1 MLMNPNIESGTF
13 AYLDKK
19 APLLFFVL
27 SPEGE
32 IISANRYAMD
42 LTGRSLVGDHISDII
57 VDFSGKF
64 DLKGFLSDSAK
75 ERLIHVCCASGLPQS
90 FFFTFKKAGD
100 RILVFGRL
108 DTVELENMRKEIL
121 SLNQE
126 LNNLTRDLHKK
137 NAQLKQLNEEKNR
150 FLGMAAHD
158 LRKPIGLVISYSEF
172 LVEEAED
179 SLTEEHMGFLNT
191 ILRSCNFMKRLVDD
205 FLDVSAIEAGRF
217 DLDLQPTS
225 MDAVLSQ
232 SLKINSFQAARK
244 GVHLALDCNSG
255 SSIVY
260 IDAPK
265 MEQAITN
272 LVSNAIEHTDPGTQ
286 VSITLSVDNK
296 GIRFSVK
303 DEGPGI
309 PPEEME
315 RLFKPFQKT
324 SARKTGGE
332 KSTGLGMVI
341 TRKIIDEHGGKIWID
356 SVVGEGTTV
365 YFKIPLERDY
375 HGQKCNDT
383 CGR

>member
-1 MLMNPNIESGTF
+1 MSVNPNIESGTL
-13 AYLDKK
+13 AYLDEK

-27 SPEGE
+27 SPEGD

-42 LTGRSLVGDHISDII
+42 LTERSLVGDNISDII

-64 DLKGFLSDSAK
+64 DLKGFLSDSSK
-75 ERLIHVCCASGLPQS
+75 ERLIHVCCSSGLPQS
-90 FFFTFKKAGD
+90 FFFTFKEVADG
-100 RILVFGRL
+100 ILAFGRL

-126 LNNLTRDLHKK
+126 LNNLMRELHKK
-137 NAQLKQLNEEKNR
+137 NAQLKRLNEEKNR

-172 LVEEAED
+172 LREEAED
-179 SLTEEHMGFLNT
+179 SLNQEHMGFLNT
-191 ILRSCNFMKRLVDD
+191 ILRSSNFMKRLVDD

-217 DLDLQPTS
+217 DLDREPAS
-225 MDAVLSQ
+225 VDAVLSQ
-232 SLKINSFQAARK
+232 SLKINGLQATRK
-244 GVHLALDCNSG
+244 GVHLVLDCNGG
-255 SSIVY
+255 SSMVY
-260 IDAPK
+260 MDVPK
-265 MEQAITN
+265 IEQVITN

-286 VSITLSVDNK
+286 VVITLLVDNEAM
-296 GIRFSVK
+296 RFSVK

-309 PPEEME
+309 PAEEME

-341 TRKIIDEHGGKIWID
+341 SRKIIEAHGGEIRID

-365 YFKIPLERDY
+365 YFKIPVERLA
-375 HGQKCNDT
+375 
-383 CGR
+383 